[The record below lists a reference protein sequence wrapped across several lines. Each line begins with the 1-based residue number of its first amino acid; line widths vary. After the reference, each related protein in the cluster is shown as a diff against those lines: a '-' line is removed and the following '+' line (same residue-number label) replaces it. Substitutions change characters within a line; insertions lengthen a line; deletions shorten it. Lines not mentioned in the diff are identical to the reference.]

1 MAAALNPLLDLAADD
16 PGSFR
21 NLVPSFVNI
30 FKQARACTTAWH
42 LAAATAA
49 DCASM
54 SLSAQVLE
62 RRLPKGMDHPK
73 GPKSLPAAFVQ
84 VKLLKLLGLLAK
96 GDEQAARQVVGVV
109 GDCLKQAD
117 NGTNMGHAII
127 AEAVKTVAL
136 LPPNSGLLQP
146 AADAVARFLRAKSNN
161 LKYVG
166 IDVLCDIVAV
176 SHAVAAQ
183 HQWAVIECLEDAD
196 ETLRRKTLDLLY
208 AMCGPHNVEVIAGR
222 MLGYIRHGGA
232 DEPSCELTCSRVASL
247 AERFAPSNEWFITT
261 MNAVFELGGDLVK
274 PQLAQDLIRLI
285 AEGAGV
291 EGPGAAEAD
300 AALRGSACGAYWE
313 VLQRPRVPVQ
323 LLCIALW
330 VLGEYGLASRV
341 AADGEELQER
351 IVAAVDAYAGTH
363 GEGVTQVTRYAL
375 TALSKIVAQHGCPL
389 SRGAVAMATQASR
402 SRVTDLAQRAAEL
415 QALAAAPRPLAACAV
430 PFDASAK
437 NLAALDP
444 ELRFLDGYVAQA
456 LARGASP
463 YQPAEA
469 RTTLANPISQAEAA
483 AASASARVRHTGN
496 GAATPQQAP
505 RGGDEVD
512 VFGLGVGG
520 SPSTFRSPPPQ
531 QASPGPM
538 HASPIKAQAQTPR
551 EEAAPVALNV
561 SGARKWGPHVTLAA
575 NPPPTP
581 SAAASPAAQRGNEL
595 DMLEAFAG
603 LNTGGAGPSAAA
615 QTPQRSGGAPIA
627 ATTPPPQAV
636 SRQAATPPVD
646 PAKAKLAAALF
657 SGGSSSSGAGPSG
670 VASSP
675 APAFAGRHA
684 ARQQQQTQ
692 SQQQQGPDSVDLL
705 GQLAS
710 PPHAAPK
717 PVVSSSHDLLNQL
730 AGPPNMAVPPIMPF
744 GMPMAAMP
752 HVPAAAQ
759 PADPFASL
767 AAAMPPAGAPHP
779 MAWMQAHGG
788 VGVPSTPPPV
798 MQRSPAPGGVP
809 QMMAGP
815 PAPGMYQS
823 PAVRAPQ
830 GPLDTRVLD
839 QLLAGA
845 PPPRTPL
852 PAVFNSQMP
861 TQAPRTPDPF
871 SNLLS

>member
-1 MAAALNPLLDLAADD
+1 
-16 PGSFR
+16 
-21 NLVPSFVNI
+21 
-30 FKQARACTTAWH
+30 
-42 LAAATAA
+42 
-49 DCASM
+49 
-54 SLSAQVLE
+54 
-62 RRLPKGMDHPK
+62 MDHPK

-109 GDCLKQAD
+109 GDCLKAAD

-146 AADAVARFLRAKSNN
+146 AADAVARFLRAKSHN

-232 DEPSCELTCSRVASL
+232 DESSCELTCSRVASL

-274 PQLAQDLIRLI
+274 PHLAHDLIRLI

-291 EGPGAAEAD
+291 QGPGAAEAD

-313 VLQRPRVPVQ
+313 VLLRPRVPVQ

-330 VLGEYGLASRV
+330 VLGEYGVASRV

-375 TALSKIVAQHGCPL
+375 SALSKIVAQHGCPL
-389 SRGAVAMATQASR
+389 SRGAVAVATQASR

-444 ELRFLDGYVAQA
+444 DLRFLDGYVAQA

-483 AASASARVRHTGN
+483 AASASARARHSGN

-505 RGGDEVD
+505 RGGDEMD
-512 VFGLGVGG
+512 VFGLGVGA

-531 QASPGPM
+531 ASPGPVY
-538 HASPIKAQAQTPR
+538 ATPLQAQAQTPR
-551 EEAAPVALNV
+551 EEAAPVVLNV

-581 SAAASPAAQRGNEL
+581 SAASPAAQRGSEL

-603 LNTGGAGPSAAA
+603 LNTGGAGPSASA
-615 QTPQRSGGAPIA
+615 QTPQRSGSAPLA
-627 ATTPPPQAV
+627 ASTPPPQAV
-636 SRQAATPPVD
+636 NRQAAAPPVD

-657 SGGSSSSGAGPSG
+657 AGGSSSSGAGPSG

-684 ARQQQQTQ
+684 ARQQQQQT
-692 SQQQQGPDSVDLL
+692 QQQQGPDSVDLL

-710 PPHAAPK
+710 PPHVAAK
-717 PVVSSSHDLLNQL
+717 PAVSSSHDLLNQL
-730 AGPPNMAVPPIMPF
+730 AGPSNMAVPPIIPF

-752 HVPAAAQ
+752 QAPAVAAQ

-767 AAAMPPAGAPHP
+767 AAAMPAAGAPHP
-779 MAWMQAHGG
+779 MAWMQPQGG
-788 VGVPSTPPPV
+788 MGMPSTPPLAI
-798 MQRSPAPGGVP
+798 QRSPAPAMP

-852 PAVFNSQMP
+852 PAVFSSQPP
-861 TQAPRTPDPF
+861 TPTPTKPDPF